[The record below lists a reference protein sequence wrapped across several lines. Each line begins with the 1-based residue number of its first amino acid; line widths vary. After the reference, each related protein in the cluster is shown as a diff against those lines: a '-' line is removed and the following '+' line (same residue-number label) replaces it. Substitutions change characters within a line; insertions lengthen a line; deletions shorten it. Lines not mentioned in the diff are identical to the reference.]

1 MADDRKSEANAP
13 QWASNTALEASS
25 HQFAADFKE
34 QSASDE
40 RISRTENGYS
50 FRENPAEA
58 QDGIQAAYT
67 VTKANGING
76 KLTARDGAA
85 AASGRSFDIKPVPAP
100 EAEEISAR
108 IVQEVTA
115 EAVAVLKGEQ
125 VKDTVPREQPSAVE
139 DSVNLPPSPPPS
151 PASEH
156 FRAAERDLGIEVKA
170 KPLQRC
176 SSYQPATTQ
185 EKRKF
190 LAPSIS
196 VSVHDEEPYNSDEE
210 YYEHPLFS
218 SQWTATSTL
227 PSATVQQ
234 ADELYSQDKEE
245 VVESPTSDEEE
256 PAVALRQEHVQERW
270 SAEHLVQAEAV
281 AQARDTKCVEV
292 TSSNE
297 DSVPTEIPNGKG
309 MTLREVGSL
318 EEMPPSIEATK
329 MDKLSTGGESSVASG
344 GRPSLHEV
352 PVAEMKDKTI
362 EHTEQQKSDLSP
374 SSTLGKDNDAVNQT
388 PEEASKKEHPFSTD
402 ALPTKLAPVSI
413 KNEPCSEDL
422 AASSIETIT
431 SHHES
436 SLLSGVHEDECISMV
451 AAENIVVHMQPS
463 PAKETGEIMKL
474 QNTLTESLPSK
485 SVLDESKKSLD
496 SSNTQDSSKPSSME
510 ISDTGYCKG
519 KDVSPTVARAPA
531 KASLKDS
538 EGASRKEQSVART
551 TVTEDK
557 YVLYQQ
563 EIKIGSVA
571 TTTSVTEETEQHVL
585 QEMPGMLEG
594 LHMDK
599 IPVIAYSAVKDKTI
613 ASDDSTNK
621 KDMPDTIKLV
631 EHIEDVFSMPED
643 RSEPVEFSTTESA
656 QHHFEHLNEKPAAE
670 QTMSSMTDLVQT
682 ESSKHV
688 SKQLKNNLAFKE
700 MAEADLKVAEVCQL
714 TDITSAQSY
723 VEESNLNVQ
732 LGMQPTTG
740 DAADILSNVS
750 MLEMTK
756 REPCVMDQNIDQ
768 IHNIPTKA
776 EEKNIQQV
784 FAKEEESEAQSV
796 CPLTDSNVFSDKN
809 TESSISPIAQNK
821 KTDTFDV
828 NLKERSEVDQP
839 EISKYFETFV
849 SKDDGAKSTKQP
861 EDGYY
866 EMTITNENNS
876 RLPHVVSQFSEA
888 PREKSKVDAHKVENN
903 ISAERINYSTLA
915 QTSLPVD
922 VQAKS
927 TTGNEI
933 HFPIQQSNLVKEDL
947 PTAISQQS
955 DSSAD
960 ANIGKELQKL
970 VLNIPTASLDSIALE
985 VETESQGPPE
995 SLSPLASD
1003 ILACTRGMSL
1013 EEPAD
1018 FFPVTPA
1025 EEKHV
1030 SFPVEVE
1037 KHKTVPG
1044 DEEKSAD
1051 ESLHLDPQYAYPHT
1065 LKDEYKN
1072 DTVVV
1077 PDLPEMLDLGVTR
1090 NRLSS
1095 EGMETEVFRRASMPG
1110 ESATENI
1117 ASSSEALTES
1127 IKLIIKNVSQ
1137 AEEMG
1142 YCVFEYSAPLPTP
1155 EEVKSPLEDGSI
1167 FLHQIRTASQT
1178 IDEES
1183 IRRQIDVNKHKE
1195 DSHFRIST
1203 VSEDR
1208 DLKIPTILEA
1218 QSEIK
1223 ADESV
1228 LVSVSNQV
1236 TVPVDLSND
1245 PELKELNN
1253 QNKAMTIDTQ
1263 KVTVDFSPRKSPDH
1277 ETENANKSNDLFA
1290 LPSEVTVSEMS
1301 VKTELVDHKLSEKE
1315 TSVQEPV
1322 QLKKALDNKPR
1333 LSLPSEV
1340 SVPQAGLELKA
1351 ADHKQSEKS
1360 ASVQELTQPKKVF
1373 DDKPRPTLPRQDT
1386 VLDVDIEIESMD
1398 LTFFT
1403 KVVPIQ
1409 ETDKPKKV
1417 SEDESKPSLHSEVTV
1432 PESIYQKASENASSI
1447 QKTPQPQEIVE
1458 TKSGSFSEAV
1468 LSEVGV
1474 KTKTVDHK
1482 ISEKTA
1488 PIQETTPLEKFM
1500 LDTTEPSLPDDATV
1514 PKVDLKMEPIDQV
1527 SEKVVPAPES
1537 AQINNIREDD
1547 AKPGIMPSNIIAQK
1561 DDLETMH
1568 FDHKIIEKSAPV
1580 QEMIQTEKTMKDA
1593 AMPSLSSGVSKC
1605 ITAQPK
1611 KIMENET
1618 RAIPSEVIVSDIS
1631 KTKSVDHRNFEEAVP
1646 VQEPAEAQK
1655 TMKEEVKSNLLI
1667 EVTVPEIVLQTYPA
1681 DYEVSENVDPVEE
1694 TDEEKGIVESVITV
1708 EDDIITVVQTTLEGG
1723 KDIGHNV
1730 RFAMPDD
1737 GDVEDVFTP
1746 NEQTHL
1752 TDEQSYEPPVKAV
1765 QIAVIPEK
1773 IEIPTDLKEDESID
1787 ESVMDTDS
1795 LWMDT
1800 QDEESIVVTQP
1811 TAVTKQEKTEKEFSS
1826 PSLDKHRKGKALKT
1840 GKNRVST
1847 PERKIIKKDISA
1859 VSKEDKKKRKAY
1871 KKSELAKKS
1880 EIQTRS
1886 PSRKIIL
1893 KPAVRYHRPAHVPCT
1908 KRKQTAPG
1916 SVEGAYIIDQKFS
1929 VAKQPKERITNS
1941 SALTK
1946 IPTSKLSSLLPE
1958 RPNST
1963 CSAARKAFIDID
1975 YYPTRPSSAGPRD
1988 SLSEQPIRKDAAMR
2002 SPEKRSA
2009 LPRPSSILSTRRALP
2024 EEKDAHLVPATSPV
2038 YSAPRRPT
2046 TIRTEPRNDQKSQ
2059 GMTRSRAHASAGS
2072 ESGRTR
2078 SARSGTAT
2086 PSTPGSTAV
2095 TPGTPPSY
2103 SRTPGSRTPRTP
2115 GTPGTH
2121 KSPILVPTERK
2132 VAIIRTPPKSPLTPK
2147 QLRVINQPMPDLK
2160 NIKSKIGSIDNLKH
2174 QPRGGQVHIANVKPD
2189 FSHIQPK
2196 CGSLDNVRYSP
2207 LIGNVQIVTKKI
2219 DVSHITSKC
2228 GSFSNIHYRPGGG
2241 HIRIESQ
2248 KLDFKE
2254 KAQPK
2259 VGSLD
2264 NTRHTPG
2271 GGNIKIESHKLS
2283 FRENAKARVDHGA
2296 DIVTQSPGRSG
2307 ATTPHRLSNVSS
2319 SGSINLMESPQLATL
2334 ADDVTAALAKQGL

>member
-13 QWASNTALEASS
+13 QWASNTLLEASS

-40 RISRTENGYS
+40 CISRTENGYS
-50 FRENPAEA
+50 FREHPAEA
-58 QDGIQAAYT
+58 QDGSQSAYT

-76 KLTARDGAA
+76 KLTARDGAT
-85 AASGRSFDIKPVPAP
+85 AASERSTDIKPIPAP

-125 VKDTVPREQPSAVE
+125 VKDTAPKEQLKQSSAVE
-139 DSVNLPPSPPPS
+139 DSANLPPSPPPS

-156 FRAAERDLGIEVKA
+156 FRAAEKDLGIEVQA

-185 EKRKF
+185 EKRKL

-218 SQWTATSTL
+218 SQWSATSTL
-227 PSATVQQ
+227 PSAAVQQ
-234 ADELYSQDKEE
+234 ADELCSQDKVE
-245 VVESPTSDEEE
+245 VVESPASDEEE
-256 PAVALRQEHVQERW
+256 PAVALKKEHVQERW
-270 SAEHLVQAEAV
+270 SAEHLVQVEAV
-281 AQARDTKCVEV
+281 AQDTKCVEV

-297 DSVPTEIPNGKG
+297 DSVPAEIPNGKG

-318 EEMPPSIEATK
+318 EEMPPSVEATK

-352 PVAEMKDKTI
+352 SVPELKDKTI

-374 SSTLGKDNDAVNQT
+374 SSTLGKDNDAVKGI
-388 PEEASKKEHPFSTD
+388 PEEVFTKQHSFSTD
-402 ALPTKLAPVSI
+402 VLQTKPVPALL
-413 KNEPCSEDL
+413 KNEPCPEDL
-422 AASSIETIT
+422 AASGVETIT

-436 SLLSGVHEDECISMV
+436 SLLSSVHEDKCISMV
-451 AAENIVVHMQPS
+451 AAENTVVHVQPS
-463 PAKETGEIMKL
+463 SVKKTDEIMKP
-474 QNTLTESLPSK
+474 QYDKTETLPSK
-485 SVLDESKKSLD
+485 SVLDESKTALGRPII
-496 SSNTQDSSKPSSME
+496 QDSTKQSSAE
-510 ISDTGYCKG
+510 ISETGYCKE
-519 KDVSPTVARAPA
+519 KDVSPTVTIAPA
-531 KASLKDS
+531 KDSLKDS
-538 EGASRKEQSVART
+538 EGALRKEQLVAGT
-551 TVTEDK
+551 SATEDK

-563 EIKIGSVA
+563 EIKIDSVA
-571 TTTSVTEETEQHVL
+571 TTVSVTKETEQHIPQEKPGVL
-585 QEMPGMLEG
+585 EE
-594 LHMDK
+594 LHFDK
-599 IPVIAYSAVKDKTI
+599 IPVIAYSAGKDKAVT
-613 ASDDSTNK
+613 SEDPTSK
-621 KDMPDTIKLV
+621 GKDIPDTIKLV

-643 RSEPVEFSTTESA
+643 RSEPVEYSSTESA
-656 QHHFEHLNEKPAAE
+656 EHHLEHSKGKPAVE
-670 QTMSSMTDLVQT
+670 ETISSTIFLLQT

-688 SKQLKNNLAFKE
+688 SEQLTTNLPFKE
-700 MAEADLKVAEVCQL
+700 MDQADLKVAEVRKL
-714 TDITSAQSY
+714 TDSTSAQS
-723 VEESNLNVQ
+723 ETKKEANLNVQ
-732 LGMQPTTG
+732 HSMQPTTS
-740 DAADILSNVS
+740 DADST
-750 MLEMTK
+750 LELIQ
-756 REPCVMDQNIDQ
+756 EPCVMDQNIEKL
-768 IHNIPTKA
+768 HVTHAKT
-776 EEKNIQQV
+776 EEKSIQQV
-784 FAKEEESEAQSV
+784 FPQEKESEAQSV
-796 CPLTDSNVFSDKN
+796 CPLTDSNVISDKN
-809 TESSISPIAQNK
+809 AGNSISPILQNR
-821 KTDTFDV
+821 KTDIFNM
-828 NLKERSEVDQP
+828 NLKDKTGMDQP
-839 EISKYFETFV
+839 EMSKYFETFV
-849 SKDDGAKSTKQP
+849 SKDDGAKSSEKP

-876 RLPHVVSQFSEA
+876 RLTHVVSQLSEA
-888 PREKSKVDAHKVENN
+888 PHEKSKVDTHIVKNN
-903 ISAERINYSTLA
+903 ISAEIIHYSTLA
-915 QTSLPVD
+915 LASLPVD
-922 VQAKS
+922 AQAKS

-933 HFPIQQSNLVKEDL
+933 TFPAQQSHLEKKDL
-947 PTAISQQS
+947 STAISQQP
-955 DSSAD
+955 DSSAVV
-960 ANIGKELQKL
+960 NIEKELQKL
-970 VLNIPTASLDSIALE
+970 VLNLPTTSLDSIALE

-1013 EEPAD
+1013 DESAD
-1018 FFPVTPA
+1018 FFPVTTPA
-1025 EEKHV
+1025 EEKTV
-1030 SFPVEVE
+1030 CFPVEVE
-1037 KHKTVPG
+1037 KAKTVSG
-1044 DEEKSAD
+1044 YGEKSAD
-1051 ESLHLDPQYAYPHT
+1051 ESLHLDTQYAYPLT
-1065 LKDEYKN
+1065 LKDDYKN

-1090 NRLSS
+1090 TRLSS
-1095 EGMETEVFRRASMPG
+1095 EGTETEMVRRTSMPG

-1117 ASSSEALTES
+1117 ASGSEAQIES

-1155 EEVKSPLEDGSI
+1155 EEVKSPLADGSI
-1167 FLHQIRTASQT
+1167 FLHQIRTASQI

-1195 DSHFRIST
+1195 DSHFRITT

-1208 DLKIPTILEA
+1208 ESKIATILEA

-1223 ADESV
+1223 TDESV
-1228 LVSVSNQV
+1228 SLNVLKQV
-1236 TVPVDLSND
+1236 TKTESVPVCLCDDS
-1245 PELKELNN
+1245 ELKELNH
-1253 QNKAMTIDTQ
+1253 QNKAMAIDTQ
-1263 KVTVDFSPRKSPDH
+1263 KITIDFSPKSPDY
-1277 ETENANKSNDLFA
+1277 ETEKASKSNNLCD
-1290 LPSEVTVSEMS
+1290 LPSEVTVSEKAL
-1301 VKTELVDHKLSEKE
+1301 KTESVDHKLSEKDA
-1315 TSVQEPV
+1315 SVQEPAQPKKTLEDEPRPSFPNEV
-1322 QLKKALDNKPR
+1322 TVPEIGLKI
-1333 LSLPSEV
+1333 E
-1340 SVPQAGLELKA
+1340 A
-1351 ADHKQSEKS
+1351 ADHKLSEKS
-1360 ASVQELTQPKKVF
+1360 ASVQEPAQPKKVLE
-1373 DDKPRPTLPRQDT
+1373 DKPRPTLPRQDT
-1386 VLDVDIEIESMD
+1386 VLDVDIDIDIETMGHI
-1398 LTFFT
+1398 FCE
-1403 KVVPIQ
+1403 KAAPIQ
-1409 ETDKPKKV
+1409 ETDQPKKLLEDESRPSLASEIAVPESVDHKV
-1417 SEDESKPSLHSEVTV
+1417 SEKAPSIQEAPQPQTVGTKSPSEAILSEAGLKTETVDHKVSEKTAPVQEATPPEKIMVDATGPNLPGEVTV
-1432 PESIYQKASENASSI
+1432 PE
-1447 QKTPQPQEIVE
+1447 
-1458 TKSGSFSEAV
+1458 
-1468 LSEVGV
+1468 VG
-1474 KTKTVDHK
+1474 
-1482 ISEKTA
+1482 
-1488 PIQETTPLEKFM
+1488 
-1500 LDTTEPSLPDDATV
+1500 
-1514 PKVDLKMEPIDQV
+1514 LKMKPIDQV

-1537 AQINNIREDD
+1537 AQPNKIREDD
-1547 AKPGIMPSNIIAQK
+1547 TKPVLPSTIIPPK
-1561 DDLETMH
+1561 EDLETMH
-1568 FDHKIIEKSAPV
+1568 FDHKIIEKPAPV
-1580 QEMIQTEKTMKDA
+1580 QEIIQTETTMEDTT
-1593 AMPSLSSGVSKC
+1593 MPSLSSNVTGCV
-1605 ITAQPK
+1605 INQPK
-1611 KIMENET
+1611 KITEGET
-1618 RAIPSEVIVSDIS
+1618 RIIPSEVIVSEVS
-1631 KTKSVDHRNFEEAVP
+1631 KMESVDHRTSEKAVP
-1646 VQEPAEAQK
+1646 VEEPAEAEK
-1655 TMKEEVKSNLLI
+1655 TMKDEAKSNLLI
-1667 EVTVPEIVLQTYPA
+1667 KVTVPEIVLQMDPA
-1681 DYEVSENVDPVEE
+1681 DYEVAENVVPVEE

-1708 EDDIITVVQTTLEGG
+1708 EDDIITVVQTKLEGG
-1723 KDIGHNV
+1723 EDMGHNV
-1730 RFAMPDD
+1730 RFAMSDG

-1746 NEQTHL
+1746 NEQTQL
-1752 TDEQSYEPPVKAV
+1752 TEEQVHEPPVKAG
-1765 QIAVIPEK
+1765 QIALIPEK

-1787 ESVMDTDS
+1787 ESAMDTDS

-1800 QDEESIVVTQP
+1800 QDEESIIVTQP
-1811 TAVTKQEKTEKEFSS
+1811 AAVTKQEKAEKEFSS
-1826 PSLDKHRKGKALKT
+1826 PSLDKHRKGKVLKT

-1908 KRKQTAPG
+1908 KRKQTVPG

-1929 VAKQPKERITNS
+1929 VAKQPKERITKS
-1941 SALTK
+1941 SSLTK

-1963 CSAARKAFIDID
+1963 CSAARKVFVDPD
-1975 YYPTRPSSAGPRD
+1975 YYLTRPSSAGPRD
-1988 SLSEQPIRKDAAMR
+1988 SLNEQPVRKDAMR

-2009 LPRPSSILSTRRALP
+2009 LPRPSSILSTRRAPP
-2024 EEKDAHLVPATSPV
+2024 EEKDFIPATSPV

-2046 TIRTEPRNDQKSQ
+2046 TIRTEPRNDQRGH

-2072 ESGRTR
+2072 ESARSRT
-2078 SARSGTAT
+2078 ARSGTAT

-2103 SRTPGSRTPRTP
+2103 SRTPGTRTPRTP

-2174 QPRGGQVHIANVKPD
+2174 QPRGGQVPVHIANVKPD

-2207 LIGNVQIVTKKI
+2207 LVGNVQIVTKKI

-2228 GSFSNIHYRPGGG
+2228 GSFGNIHYRPGGG

-2254 KAQPK
+2254 KAQSK

-2271 GGNIKIESHKLS
+2271 GGHIKIESHKLN
-2283 FRENAKARVDHGA
+2283 FRENARARVDHGA
-2296 DIVTQSPGRSG
+2296 DIVTQSPARSG

-2334 ADDVTAALAKQGL
+2334 AEDVTAALAKQGL